1 MGKPGLLILDGDD
14 TARRQMRWA
23 FSRDYDVLETAE
35 SAHAVR
41 AARAGWAAVGIM
53 DIGGAAGIV
62 EAAEGMKAVREILS
76 ANPLFKAVVLSCLDG
91 RELAMRAIDIGAFDF
106 FTKPAA
112 IEDVRLTVRRA
123 VDTYRL
129 QVESMGGQPG
139 AVWPGEII
147 GLSLPMQRTFCAVR
161 RLSEVNIPALVRG
174 EPGSGKE
181 TLSRAI
187 HRVSSRHSMP
197 FIKVACDSMP
207 ETVLAAEL
215 FGTESEGGRRP
226 STKGKVEL
234 ADGGTLY
241 LEEVGM
247 MSPSIQKRLYQRL
260 FARCPDNPPW
270 CAKAW
275 PDTRVISS
283 STRDLRSQVRAGA
296 FSEELYNRLSL
307 TTLDVPPLRERGE
320 DVYMLALYFLKK
332 YSKELARPVL
342 GFGPGAVEA
351 ISGYEWPGNVREME
365 NRIRLA
371 VSISGKRELAPE
383 DLCLPT
389 GGACAPAVTLAGT
402 REAFRKRMI
411 HEVLIRNSGNVTR
424 TAAELGIS
432 RQYLSRLIARFNI
445 KVTR

>member
-1 MGKPGLLILDGDD
+1 MGKPGLLILDGDE

-41 AARAGWAAVGIM
+41 VARAGWADVGIM
-53 DIGGAAGIV
+53 DIGGAAGTV

-76 ANPLFKAVVLSCLDG
+76 ANPLFKAVVLSCLDA

-129 QVESMGGQPG
+129 QIESMGGQPG

-147 GLSLPMQRTFCAVR
+147 GLSLPMQRAFNTVR

-181 TLSRAI
+181 TLARAI

-215 FGTESEGGRRP
+215 FGTGSEGGWRP
-226 STKGKVEL
+226 PTKGKVEL

-241 LEEVGM
+241 LEEAGM
-247 MSPSIQKRLYQRL
+247 MSPSIQKRLYQWL
-260 FARCPDNPPW
+260 FARCPDKPPQS
-270 CAKAW
+270 AKAW

-283 STRDLRSQVRAGA
+283 STRDLRSLVRAGG
-296 FSEELYNRLSL
+296 FSEALYNRLSL
-307 TTLDVPPLRERGE
+307 TTLDVPPLRDRGE

-371 VSISGKRELAPE
+371 VSLSGKKELAAE

-389 GGACAPAVTLAGT
+389 GGACAPALSLADT

-411 HEVLIRNSGNVTR
+411 NEVLVRNSGNVTR

-432 RQYLSRLIARFNI
+432 RQYLSKLIARFNI